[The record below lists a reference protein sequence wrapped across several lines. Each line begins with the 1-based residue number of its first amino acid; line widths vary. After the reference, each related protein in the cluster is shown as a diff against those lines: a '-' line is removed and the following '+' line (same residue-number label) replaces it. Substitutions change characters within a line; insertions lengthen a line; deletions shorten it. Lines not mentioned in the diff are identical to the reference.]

1 MEKIRNDEL
10 HQILDKVNLWI
21 GNCDAK
27 TTAILGGF
35 GVCASIFLTS
45 NHAAAF
51 ASTICFAKSHIDIS
65 SGIYL
70 GVCFLALTMIIYGIC
85 LLVFVLV
92 AKIDPKEFVRPGVK
106 TESLVFFSS
115 IAKHKNALDYRRK
128 LRECTPEQMQEDL
141 ISQIYICSL
150 ICDQKFDL
158 YNSGVKSLIAGLIMY
173 FLIFLVGQMLVP

>member
-1 MEKIRNDEL
+1 MEKLRNDEL

-27 TTAILGGF
+27 TTAIL
-35 GVCASIFLTS
+35 CLLIFVL
-45 NHAAAF
+45 
-51 ASTICFAKSHIDIS
+51 FAK
-65 SGIYL
+65 
-70 GVCFLALTMIIYGIC
+70 T
-85 LLVFVLV
+85 
-92 AKIDPKEFVRPGVK
+92 DPKEFVRPGVK
-106 TESLVFFSS
+106 NESLVFFSS